1 MYLIVE
7 TVQQEAE
14 GDKAEWSRMRQTFRA
29 ELGRTLGI
37 EAPLGA
43 AAGGRREAPVPAC
56 GPEVLVS
63 PPGSPLYN
71 NEPFAI
77 MLFGM
82 VTKFCSGHAPHF
94 PMKKVLLLLWKT
106 VLVSISLKAASGWG
120 QGSGEARTPVLPGA
134 SPRFFHRPALWSQ
147 GAVSLGPL

>member
-1 MYLIVE
+1 MFL
-7 TVQQEAE
+7 
-14 GDKAEWSRMRQTFRA
+14 R
-29 ELGRTLGI
+29 
-37 EAPLGA
+37 
-43 AAGGRREAPVPAC
+43 
-56 GPEVLVS
+56 VLLTPWS

-106 VLVSISLKAASGWG
+106 VLVSASWKGKPG
-120 QGSGEARTPVLPGA
+120 GRAGEG
-134 SPRFFHRPALWSQ
+134 
-147 GAVSLGPL
+147 LGPLLPLGVTLPFRMGQPCGACR